1 MNGLE
6 KTTVQQYERLLL
18 GIAEASMLLLN
29 GSDFKDAVTQ
39 ALRKLG
45 DATNTDRTYVF
56 AVSVRN
62 GEPYLNYSFEWVAH
76 GIEPQINNEVLRDVH
91 EEDVED
97 SIKLL
102 KSGQVFK
109 GHTRELPQDSK
120 TAVFLKLQQIKSV
133 LLVPVFVHKKFWGFV
148 GYDSCRS
155 EREWLTGEENLLK
168 CFSAIISKSR
178 ENFASK
184 KSLKETNKLLRLVT
198 ENSQDIIAL
207 LGNDLGYKFLSPSVF
222 DVLGYTSEE
231 LKVLEGKAFLKD
243 DTARKAVLKLSEQ
256 AGLGFEKQLSETF
269 THKAKHKNGRTVYL
283 ETTITVVRESQ
294 DDEMNMQ
301 VISRD
306 VTEKVIL
313 ERDKEENQKKER
325 ELINLRSL
333 FVSMASHQFRTP
345 LAVIHSNLDLIRITL
360 KKYGF
365 PADAQNVLD
374 DAVSRVN
381 GQIANMTDLMSDML
395 LLGEFQERGLQ
406 IKAKHFLLQPLVD
419 EVVQEI
425 KVVDS
430 SNHTFNVM
438 GDDVEVFADRNLIKH
453 ALVNLVE
460 NACKYSPGQSVVQ
473 LFFGFDQKREFV
485 FIEVKDSGIGI
496 SNDDL
501 QSVTSTFFRG
511 KNTGDIKGTGL
522 GLAIVNEF
530 VGIHG
535 GKLEID
541 SELQKGTVVRIILP
555 HKKARTKNRAGFQT
569 SKE

>member
-91 EEDVED
+91 EDDVED

-102 KSGQVFK
+102 KSGHVFK

-243 DTARKAVLKLSEQ
+243 DTARNAVLKLSEQ

-406 IKAKHFLLQPLVD
+406 VKAKHFLLQPLVD

-430 SNHTFNVM
+430 SNHIFNVK
-438 GDDVEVFADRNLIKH
+438 GNDVEIFADRNLIKH

-460 NACKYSPGQSVVQ
+460 NACKYSPTKSVVQ
-473 LFFGFDQKREFV
+473 LFFGFDQKEEFV
-485 FIEVKDSGIGI
+485 FMEVKDSGIGI